1 MTVQGLSAKALAENG
16 YGRLGFYSSAVMV
29 IVYGFSCFIAS
40 PIVKKLGAKACLI
53 ITSLT
58 FAIYC
63 SPYILTA
70 YKSEMQPDSWVFSNE
85 FIIPYIY
92 ISASLGGFGTALF
105 WASEADYVNDC
116 ASKNN

>member
-1 MTVQGLSAKALAENG
+1 MAENG
-16 YGRLGFYSSAVMV
+16 YGRLGFYSSAVTM
-29 IVYGFSCFIAS
+29 IVYGLSCFVTSHIAS
-40 PIVKKLGAKACLI
+40 KLGTKACLI

-58 FAIYC
+58 FTIYC
-63 SPYILTA
+63 SPYIMTA
-70 YKSEMQPDSWVFSNE
+70 YKSEMQPDSWFFSNE
-85 FIIPYIY
+85 FIIPYVY